1 MKEMWG
7 TEEKQESLCAHSYS
21 EHWSVH
27 PANSKSLK
35 RTQRTGGGAAP
46 QKASSL
52 PVDRTSKSARKRK
65 ASWLGDSERA
75 GLCPRGHQGWLQ
87 TQTQSPWR
95 GGHTGEVPGV
105 TPRAQHKERG
115 E

>member
-7 TEEKQESLCAHSYS
+7 TEEKQESLCAHSYL

-52 PVDRTSKSARKRK
+52 PGDRTSKSARKQEGELAWGQREGG
-65 ASWLGDSERA
+65 ALPQRSSGLAADAGPVTLERW
-75 GLCPRGHQGWLQ
+75 PHR
-87 TQTQSPWR
+87 
-95 GGHTGEVPGV
+95 
-105 TPRAQHKERG
+105 
-115 E
+115 